1 MKIEIIALFVC
12 LFVFY
17 QSNMTLA
24 AVALQDH
31 MSRSLSLQDPFRKKK
46 VNHSLPVTKRTNDR
60 VQQNAR
66 KKGKPGKADNDKQE
80 YNLDPKPAPFTL
92 GLMLLFS
99 LTACLK
105 VWTKMN
111 LYATHIIETPVPQ
124 PEGIII
130 VGE

>member
-1 MKIEIIALFVC
+1 MYKRYYTHIYIYMKIEIIALFVC

-105 VWTKMN
+105 V
-111 LYATHIIETPVPQ
+111 
-124 PEGIII
+124 
-130 VGE
+130 